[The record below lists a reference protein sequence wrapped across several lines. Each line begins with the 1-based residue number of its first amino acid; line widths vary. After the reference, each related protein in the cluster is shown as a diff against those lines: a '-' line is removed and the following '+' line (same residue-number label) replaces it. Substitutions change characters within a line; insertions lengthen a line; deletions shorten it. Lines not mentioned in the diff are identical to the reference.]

1 MIFSLIISSVTQSCL
16 TLCKPMD
23 CSTPG
28 FPVHHQLPELT
39 ETHVHQ
45 IGNAIQLSHPLSFPS
60 RTFNLPQHQGL
71 FQGVSSSYQGAKVL
85 EVQLQHQSFHWTFGI
100 DWFDLL
106 AVQGT
111 LKSSPTPQFKSIN
124 SLVLSFCYS
133 PTLTFTH
140 DYWKNHSFDY
150 WNLSW

>member
-1 MIFSLIISSVTQSCL
+1 MKLKQVVICFREQKEMEKTETEVAAIYTLFLYHEKFSSVTQL
-16 TLCKPMD
+16 WPTLCEPMD

-85 EVQLQHQSFHWTFGI
+85 EVQLQHQSFH
-100 DWFDLL
+100 
-106 AVQGT
+106 
-111 LKSSPTPQFKSIN
+111 
-124 SLVLSFCYS
+124 
-133 PTLTFTH
+133 
-140 DYWKNHSFDY
+140 
-150 WNLSW
+150 